1 MKIRTPL
8 FIVFLVFTRLVFGFN
23 ISNLEWA
30 KDVGART
37 IPQGVAVFSTTDFGA
52 VPDGITL
59 NTKAIQA
66 AIDACEEA
74 GGGIV
79 TFSPGNYHTG
89 AIYLKNNV
97 HLHIPQGV
105 TLLGSQQLEDYPD
118 IPTRVAGIEME
129 WPSALINV
137 IGKKNVMISG
147 KGEIDG
153 RGKPFWDSYWE
164 MRKIYEAKGLR
175 WIVDYDCKRPRT
187 VLVSESED
195 VTIKDL
201 TFKRAGFWTIH
212 LLYSQYCTIDG
223 AVIRNNIDG
232 HGPSTDGIDI
242 DSSSRILVENCD
254 IDCNDDDFCL
264 KAGRDADGLRI
275 NRPTEYVVIRNC
287 ISRAG
292 GGLLTCG
299 SETSGGIRYVLAH
312 NLKAQGTTVGIRFK
326 SAMTRGGTVHHIYLK
341 DIVMQEVGTAIEATL
356 NWNPSYSYSSLPEE
370 FEGKELPIHWQ
381 KMLQKVEP
389 PELGIP
395 HFNHIYLSDIK
406 VHNAKRAFHVEGSE
420 VSLIENFNLENIA
433 IHAQTAGKI
442 EYAGNW
448 TTKNVA
454 IVTADRLPITISNC
468 ENVSFSTNGKTESGY
483 IYPLKKQNRI
493 SILAAEFPDF
503 IFHLPEMAGNL
514 KFGIVKDDESKWIK
528 DAEQIKSDLKDLVL
542 TYRIADPFLNK
553 GEITCKAIPLKN
565 TNGILIEV
573 SANRLPENVHLFY
586 TFGGAY
592 GKVLTQDEPHALLPR
607 YCKDNVFNVERT
619 SFTLY
624 YGESGNLK
632 VLQGILP
639 LTAEIRISDANRQ
652 TSPLA
657 LHNSGKK
664 TDAPVLTAIIPLEN
678 NKKEYF
684 CIYRQNAKADYNY
697 FMLPELFEKESKV
710 TR

>member
-1 MKIRTPL
+1 MKIKT
-8 FIVFLVFTRLVFGFN
+8 FFLIGFLAFFQFAFSFN
-23 ISNLEWA
+23 ISDLEWT
-30 KDVGART
+30 KEVGART
-37 IPQGVAVFSTTDFGA
+37 KPKQTPVFNAEDYGA
-52 VPDGITL
+52 VPDGVTL

-79 TFSPGNYHTG
+79 TFSPGNYLTG
-89 AIYLKNNV
+89 AIYLKNDV

-153 RGKPFWDSYWE
+153 RGEPFWDSYWE
-164 MRKIYEAKGLR
+164 MRKAYEAKGLR

-187 VLVSESED
+187 LLVSDSED

-212 LLYSQYCTIDG
+212 LLYSQYCTVDG
-223 AVIRNNIDG
+223 VVIRNNIGG

-254 IDCNDDDFCL
+254 IDCNDDNFCL
-264 KAGRDADGLRI
+264 KAGRDADGLRV

-292 GGLLTCG
+292 GGLFTCG

-312 NLKAQGTTVGIRFK
+312 NLEAQGTTVGIRFK
-326 SAMTRGGTVHHIYLK
+326 SAMTRGGIVHHIYLK
-341 DIVMQEVGTAIEATL
+341 DIEMEEVGTAIEATV
-356 NWNPSYSYSSLPEE
+356 NWNPSYSYSTLPKE
-370 FEGKELPIHWQ
+370 FEGKELPEHWK
-381 KMLQKVEP
+381 KMLQKIDP

-395 HFNHIYLSDIK
+395 HFNHVYLSDIK

-420 VSLIENFNLENIA
+420 ASIIEDFYLNNIYLKAQQAGSIKYAKNWTIKNVVIQADNHQPIA
-433 IHAQTAGKI
+433 I
-442 EYAGNW
+442 
-448 TTKNVA
+448 
-454 IVTADRLPITISNC
+454 SNS
-468 ENVSFSTNGKTESGY
+468 EKVSFSQKSEKESVFV
-483 IYPLKKQNRI
+483 YPLKKQNNI
-493 SILAAEFPDF
+493 SILAAQHPDF
-503 IFHLPEMAGNL
+503 IFCLPEMAGNL
-514 KFGIVKDDESKWIK
+514 KFGIVKEGKSKWIK
-528 DAEQIKSDLKDLVL
+528 NAEQIKCDLKNKVL
-542 TYRIADPFLNK
+542 TYRVSDPFFNK
-553 GEITCKAIPLKN
+553 GELTFKAISLEN
-565 TNGILIEV
+565 SDGILIEV
-573 SANRLPENVHLFY
+573 TADRLPENVQLFCA
-586 TFGGAY
+586 FGGAY
-592 GKVLTQDEPHALLPR
+592 GKILAPDELPTLHPT

-619 SFTLY
+619 AFTLY
-624 YGESGNLK
+624 YGESGKLK

-652 TSPLA
+652 ESPLA
-657 LHNSGKK
+657 LHDSSKK
-664 TDAPVLTAIIPLEN
+664 TEAPVLTAMIPLKN
-678 NKKEYF
+678 NNKEYF
-684 CIYRQNAKADYNY
+684 CIYRQNTKADYNY
-697 FMLPELFEKESKV
+697 FILPELFEKELKG
-710 TR
+710 TQ

>member
-1 MKIRTPL
+1 MKIKVPF
-8 FIVFLVFTRLVFGFN
+8 FIVFLAFSRLVFGFN
-23 ISNLEWA
+23 ISDLEWA
-30 KDVGART
+30 KNVGART
-37 IPQGVAVFSTTDFGA
+37 TPQDAAIFNTTDFGA

-66 AIDACEEA
+66 AIDACEQA
-74 GGGIV
+74 GGGVV
-79 TFSPGNYHTG
+79 TFSPGPYLTG

-105 TLLGSQQLEDYPD
+105 TLLGSQHLEDYPD

-164 MRKIYEAKGLR
+164 MRKTYEKKGLR

-187 VLVSESED
+187 VLVSDSED
-195 VTIKDL
+195 MTIKDL

-254 IDCNDDDFCL
+254 IDCNDDNFCL

-341 DIVMQEVGTAIEATL
+341 DIEMQEVGTAIEATL
-356 NWNPSYSYSSLPEE
+356 NWNPSYSYSTLPKE
-370 FEGKELPIHWQ
+370 FEGKELPVHWQ

-406 VHNAKRAFHVEGSE
+406 VHNAKRAFHVEGSD
-420 VSLIENFNLENIA
+420 VSMIKNFYLKNI
-433 IHAQTAGKI
+433 IVHAQTAGTI
-442 EYAGNW
+442 EYAENW
-448 TTKNVA
+448 TIEDVE

-468 ENVSFSTNGKTESGY
+468 ENVSFSTSGKTESVY
-483 IYPLKKQNRI
+483 IYPLKKQNHI

-514 KFGIVKDDESKWIK
+514 KFGIVKDGESKWIK
-528 DAEQIKSDLKDLVL
+528 DAEQIKSDLKNHVL
-542 TYRIADPFLNK
+542 TYRIADPLLNK
-553 GEITCKAIPLKN
+553 GEITFKAISLKN

-592 GKVLTQDEPHALLPR
+592 GKVLSDDKPYALLPR

-664 TDAPVLTAIIPLEN
+664 TDAPVLSAIIPLEN

-697 FMLPELFEKESKV
+697 FMLPELFEKESKG
-710 TR
+710 TQ